1 MKPTFHLLCCIVLI
15 VLQVSCSQQNQ
26 SSQISEREKV
36 LAKMGDLD
44 KWRSLQALYIKAL
57 HEEQRLDFPYYS
69 EIKRNLNPTEVWIH
83 QWTDEFDNVRYFNDS
98 LGWSLRNGNKTEMDS
113 SMLVYLKN
121 WDRHLFY
128 RTIKNLATE
137 NYVAKAKNDSTF
149 NIWDGS
155 YFIATIIL
163 NKNGL
168 PYKYFTPTVSGDT
181 SLTVYAKW
189 SETDGLVHPDV
200 SMAPD
205 SSFVFAAEIWTH
217 YFKSLKLIQ

>member
-1 MKPTFHLLCCIVLI
+1 MRAIYHLIFLSLLIACNQNRGESFDNENLVLE
-15 VLQVSCSQQNQ
+15 Q
-26 SSQISEREKV
+26 
-36 LAKMGDLD
+36 MGDLE
-44 KWRSLQALYIKAL
+44 KWQSLQGLYIKAL
-57 HEEQRLDFPYYS
+57 HEEKRLDFPYYS

-83 QWTDEFDNVRYFNDS
+83 QWTEELDNVRYFNDS
-98 LGWSLRNGNKTEMDS
+98 LGWSLRNGDKTEMDS

-137 NYVAKAKNDSTF
+137 NYEAKTKNDSTF
-149 NIWDGS
+149 TIWDGN
-155 YFIATIIL
+155 YFIATITL

-168 PYKYFTPTVSGDT
+168 PYKYFTPTVFGDT

-205 SSFVFAAEIWTH
+205 SSFFFTAEVWTP
-217 YFKSLKLIQ
+217 YFESLKIDTIK